1 MIDAFEYTQ
10 DARWLEHATLLASI
24 LEGRFRDAETGALRD
39 RPAGDA
45 PVRSLEEPLFP
56 ITDSPTASGNGA
68 AALALMRLAALT
80 GDATTLDVGA
90 GILRAFAGVP
100 SRLLAAAATYAKA
113 VTWAVRPVTT
123 VVVVDR
129 ADRPEESDLFR
140 TALRTYRPRTVI
152 RLLSPTDVEGASLPD
167 ELRAMVQSAYPRAYV
182 CAGHTCAAPVDT
194 VEALASLLRSFRG
207 S

>member
-1 MIDAFEYTQ
+1 
-10 DARWLEHATLLASI
+10 
-24 LEGRFRDAETGALRD
+24 
-39 RPAGDA
+39 
-45 PVRSLEEPLFP
+45 
-56 ITDSPTASGNGA
+56 
-68 AALALMRLAALT
+68 MRLAALT
-80 GDATTLDVGA
+80 GDAATLDVGA

-100 SRLLAAAATYAKA
+100 SRLLASAATYAKA

-129 ADRPEESDLFR
+129 AEWPAESDLFR

-152 RLLSPTDVEGASLPD
+152 RLLSPADVEEASLPD
-167 ELRAMVQSAYPRAYV
+167 ALRAMVHSAHPRAYV